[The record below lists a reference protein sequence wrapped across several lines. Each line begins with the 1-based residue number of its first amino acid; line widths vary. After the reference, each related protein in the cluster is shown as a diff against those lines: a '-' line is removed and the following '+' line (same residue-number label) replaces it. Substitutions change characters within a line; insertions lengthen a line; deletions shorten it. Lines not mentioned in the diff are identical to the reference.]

1 MRQQRHEKKNDL
13 CFYDGQQFGQK
24 KNNRYHMGY
33 RAGRKEV
40 RYFWLF
46 GTFAEKNRVGI
57 RVGIYLMGIPAANT
71 AESTIESSS
80 GCG

>member
-1 MRQQRHEKKNDL
+1 
-13 CFYDGQQFGQK
+13 
-24 KNNRYHMGY
+24 MGY